1 MTIAGPGEAECATI
15 EQDWLEPGF
24 SADPYPSFERWRA
37 FGPVVYNAPGQ
48 EYLVTGFRNCQ
59 QVLRSPQHF
68 SSEDLQELFIRLFGG
83 ITMEAIDT
91 PRHHEMRGVWAENF
105 ERRSLESTRATI
117 EQIVAPQ
124 VDAFVERV
132 RSGEVVDAIPNMT
145 RAVPTLVIAQ
155 MLGIDDSMHGEFSAW
170 SDAMGATQTGVY
182 DLNSERGKK
191 VIAEG
196 RAGTAALND
205 YMASAIRERRAHS
218 GVRDSGDDLVS
229 IMVNHDFAK
238 QMSDQEI
245 IASNTQ
251 LVFAGNETTAKL
263 MASVLVA
270 LGQHPDQR
278 RLLTERRS
286 LIPQAVEEIHRW
298 QTIVQTLPRRVISED
313 AEVQGVPIPCGSLVR
328 VLSGAANRD
337 PERWQNADV
346 LDITREPRMHLGFGF
361 GMHVC
366 IGVHLARL
374 ELEVWLNQIL
384 DKLPEYQLAGEIEYG
399 RSFALR
405 APVAVPIAV

>member
-1 MTIAGPGEAECATI
+1 VTAVTCPTI
-15 EQDWLEPGF
+15 EQDWLDPAF

-37 FGPVVYNAPGQ
+37 LGPVVYNEPGR
-48 EYLVTGFRNCQ
+48 EYLVTGFRNSQ
-59 QVLRSPQHF
+59 RVLRGVQHF
-68 SSEDLQELFIRLFGG
+68 SSEDLQELFVRLFGG

-91 PRHHEMRGVWAENF
+91 ARHHEMRGVWAEHF
-105 ERRSLESTRATI
+105 ERRSLEGMRSSI
-117 EQIVAPQ
+117 EQIVTPK
-124 VDAFVERV
+124 VDAFVDRV
-132 RSGEVVDAIPNMT
+132 RSGEVADAIAGMT
-145 RAVPTLVIAQ
+145 RAIPTLVIAQ
-155 MLGIDDSMHGEFSAW
+155 MLGIDESMHDAFSSW

-182 DLNSERGKK
+182 DLDSERGKS

-205 YMASAIRERRAHS
+205 YMAGAIRDRRSHR
-218 GVRDSGDDLVS
+218 GGDDLVS
-229 IMVNHDFAK
+229 IMVDHEFAK
-238 QMSDQEI
+238 QMSDEEI

-263 MASVLVA
+263 MATVLVA
-270 LGQHPDQR
+270 LGHHPDQR
-278 RLLTERRS
+278 RRLAADRTLV
-286 LIPQAVEEIHRW
+286 PQAVEEIHRW
-298 QTIVQTLPRRVISED
+298 QTIVQTLPRRVISDD
-313 AEVQGVPIPCGSLVR
+313 ADIDGVRIARGSLVR

-337 PERWQNADV
+337 PERWQNATA

-384 DKLPEYQLAGEIEYG
+384 DKLPDYELAGPIEYG

-405 APVAVPIAV
+405 APVAVPIAI

>member
-1 MTIAGPGEAECATI
+1 MTVAACPTI
-15 EQDWLEPGF
+15 EQDWLDPAF

-37 FGPVVYNAPGQ
+37 LGPVVYNEPGQ
-48 EYLVTGFRNCQ
+48 EYLVTGFRDCQ
-59 QVLRSPQHF
+59 QVLRGVQHF

-91 PRHHEMRGVWAENF
+91 ARHHEMRAVWAPHF
-105 ERRSLESTRATI
+105 ERRSLESMRAQI
-117 EQIVAPQ
+117 EAISAPQ

-132 RSGEVVDAIPNMT
+132 RSGEVVDAVANMT
-145 RAVPTLVIAQ
+145 RAIPTLVIAK
-155 MLGIDDSMHGEFSAW
+155 MLGIDESMHGEFSSW

-182 DLNSERGKK
+182 DLNSERGQL

-205 YMASAIRERRAHS
+205 YIASAVRDRRARS
-218 GVRDSGDDLVS
+218 GGEDLVS

-245 IASNTQ
+245 VASNTQ

-263 MASVLVA
+263 MATVLVA

-278 RLLTERRS
+278 RALAADRS
-286 LIPQAVEEIHRW
+286 LVPQAVEEIHRW

-313 AEVQGVPIPCGSLVR
+313 AAVDSVPIPRGSLVR

-337 PERWQNADV
+337 PSRWQNPDL
-346 LDITREPRMHLGFGF
+346 LDISREQRLHLGFGF

-384 DKLPEYQLAGEIEYG
+384 DKLPDYELAENIEYG

-405 APVAVPIAV
+405 APVAVPIAI

>member
-1 MTIAGPGEAECATI
+1 MTTTQCPTI
-15 EQDWLEPGF
+15 EQDWLDPGF
-24 SADPYPSFERWRA
+24 SADPYPVFERWRA
-37 FGPVVYNAPGQ
+37 LGPVVYNEPGQ
-48 EYLVTGFRNCQ
+48 EYLVTGFRTSQ
-59 QVLRSPQHF
+59 QLLRSPQHF
-68 SSEDLQELFIRLFGG
+68 SSEDLQELFIRIFGG

-91 PRHHEMRGVWAENF
+91 PRHHEMRGVWAEHF
-105 ERRSLESTRATI
+105 ERRSLERMRATI
-117 EQIVAPQ
+117 DQIVTPQ

-132 RSGEVVDAIPNMT
+132 RRGDVVDAIPAMT
-145 RAVPTLVIAQ
+145 RAIPTLVIAQ
-155 MLGIDDSMHGEFSAW
+155 MLGVDESMHSEFSAW

-182 DLNSERGKK
+182 DLNSERGEK

-196 RAGTAALND
+196 RAGTVALND
-205 YMASAIRERRAHS
+205 YMAGAIRDRRAHPT
-218 GVRDSGDDLVS
+218 DDLVS

-238 QMSDQEI
+238 QMSDEEI

-263 MASVLVA
+263 MATVLVA
-270 LGQHPDQR
+270 LGQHPEQR
-278 RLLTERRS
+278 RLLAADRS
-286 LIPQAVEEIHRW
+286 LVPSAVEEIHRW
-298 QTIVQTLPRRVISED
+298 QTIVQTLPRRVISDD
-313 AEVQGVPIPCGSLVR
+313 AEVQGVPIPRGSLVR

-337 PERWQNADV
+337 PERWPNPAV
-346 LDITREPRMHLGFGF
+346 LDITRESRLHLGFGF

-384 DKLPEYQLAGEIEYG
+384 DKLPEYELAGEIAYG

-405 APVAVPIAV
+405 APIAVPIAR